1 MMAMIPFWWF
11 PVMDPLVDAYQ
22 NLDRPPTKEQLDRA
36 NYLSKLG
43 LVCFMV
49 GLTLIM
55 ILAYCI

>member
-22 NLDRPPTKEQLDRA
+22 NLDRPPAKEQLDKA

-43 LVCFMV
+43 LVCFMS
-49 GLTLIM
+49 GLTLI
-55 ILAYCI
+55 